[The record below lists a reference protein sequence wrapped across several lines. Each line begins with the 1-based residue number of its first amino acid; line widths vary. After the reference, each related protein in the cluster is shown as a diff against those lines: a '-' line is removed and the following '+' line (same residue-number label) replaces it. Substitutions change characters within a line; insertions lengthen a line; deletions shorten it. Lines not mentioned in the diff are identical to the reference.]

1 MTTPARLA
9 PEMGGMNLSDFA
21 SRHPVFAALSV

>member
-1 MTTPARLA
+1 MTAPAPLA
-9 PEMGGMNLSDFA
+9 PEVGGMNLSEFA